1 MEDVM
6 TAPQPPSQ
14 WQPTSSP
21 TTPPSSAQQKKLVRT
36 ILTVVG
42 VVGALVVGFV
52 VGSVATRASTTATT
66 TTVTAE
72 PTVDYAAVD
81 KRQNDR
87 TSTLDER
94 EKVLNQRKDELDAR
108 EAALLPKEA
117 AAAANTFGGEGL
129 YVVGQDVNPGTY
141 KTGGPDGSSCY
152 YAIKNGTGAD
162 SDIID
167 NNIVDGP
174 ATVTLKAGQVF
185 ETSNCQDWTLR

>member
-1 MEDVM
+1 M
-6 TAPQPPSQ
+6 TNYPQPTPVR
-14 WQPTSSP
+14 
-21 TTPPSSAQQKKLVRT
+21 TPPAGPTQKARSRAIVA
-36 ILTVVG
+36 VVA
-42 VVGALVVGFV
+42 VVAALIVGFV
-52 VGSVATRASTTATT
+52 SGSVATGATRTAAT

-81 KRQNDR
+81 ARQNDR
-87 TSTLDER
+87 QAKLDGR
-94 EKVLNQRKDELDAR
+94 EQDLNKRGDELAAR

-117 AAAANTFGGEGL
+117 AAAANTFAGEGL

-141 KTGGPDGSSCY
+141 KTGGPDGRSCY